1 MKERVIMTATLQKW
15 GNSQGIR
22 IPKQIVKDLSLK
34 ENDVLS
40 IESVND
46 TIVFKKVK
54 VHKSLKDRLEEF
66 YHKPISK
73 IKKITVNEIDTG
85 KPVGEE
91 IW

>member
-1 MKERVIMTATLQKW
+1 MTATLQKW

-22 IPKQIVKDLSLK
+22 IPKQIIKDLSLK
-34 ENDVLS
+34 ENDILA
-40 IESVND
+40 IERIDD
-46 TIVFKKVK
+46 TIVFKKAK

-73 IKKITVNEIDTG
+73 IKKLIAEEIDTG
-85 KPVGEE
+85 SPVGEE